1 MKTRNQNQISC
12 NDVRELM
19 FEYLDGELDSRTS
32 AKLTA
37 HIMECRECQTELE
50 ACRKLLD
57 EIGKVDY
64 PVPEV
69 LHGNI
74 MALVG
79 CTAQDKPSKF
89 KRVFGSF
96 GCRTAAI
103 GTFAA
108 ACAVVAIVILN
119 RGYITAKSGIAEPV
133 ERMQIGIGAAYQPD
147 SRESTETVG
156 ALKFSSPMT
165 SADTTAVAAS
175 GETGVVGS
183 SLTEN
188 SNAASD
194 NGTYGYSNSLD
205 MVTTET
211 ETSVNLKLA
220 SQPIYESPIVM
231 TVNDFI
237 KSGTAVIIVPVDS
250 NVGAADGEEIK
261 LAGLENLN
269 CREIIGE
276 KVYERLLVYESEL
289 NEDGAN
295 YQTFLPDGTFDSLII
310 MNSEPVDE
318 DLISDAENSAFEET
332 AVAETVGDIA
342 Q

>member
-1 MKTRNQNQISC
+1 
-12 NDVRELM
+12 M

-64 PVPEV
+64 PVPEA
-69 LHGNI
+69 LHGNV

-119 RGYITAKSGIAEPV
+119 RGFINANSGIAEPV

-156 ALKFSSPMT
+156 ALKFASPMT
-165 SADTTAVAAS
+165 SVDTTTVAAPS
-175 GETGVVGS
+175 KTEVV
-183 SLTEN
+183 EN

-194 NGTYGYSNSLD
+194 GGEYGYSNSLD
-205 MVTTET
+205 VVTTET
-211 ETSVNLKLA
+211 ETGANLKIA

-269 CREIIGE
+269 CREVIGDN
-276 KVYERLLVYESEL
+276 VYECLQVYESEL
-289 NEDGAN
+289 KEDGAD
-295 YQTFLPDGTFDSLII
+295 YQIFLPVGAYDSLII

-318 DLISDAENSAFEET
+318 ELIAEAENSADDEAADT
-332 AVAETVGDIA
+332 ETVGEIA

>member
-37 HIMECRECQTELE
+37 HLMDCRECQTELE
-50 ACRKLLD
+50 GCRKLLD

-64 PVPEV
+64 HVPEA
-69 LHGNI
+69 LHGNV

-119 RGYITAKSGIAEPV
+119 RGFINANSGIAEPV

-147 SRESTETVG
+147 GSGSTETVG
-156 ALKFSSPMT
+156 ALKFASPMT
-165 SADTTAVAAS
+165 SVDTTTVAAPS
-175 GETGVVGS
+175 KTEVV
-183 SLTEN
+183 EN

-194 NGTYGYSNSLD
+194 GGEYGYSNSLD
-205 MVTTET
+205 VVTTET
-211 ETSVNLKLA
+211 ETGANLKIT

-231 TVNDFI
+231 TVNNFV
-237 KSGTAVIIVPVDS
+237 KSGTAVMIIPVDS
-250 NVGAADGEEIK
+250 NVGATDGEEIK
-261 LAGLENLN
+261 LSGLENLN
-269 CREIIGE
+269 CREIIGD

-295 YQTFLPDGTFDSLII
+295 YQTFLPDGTYDSLII

-318 DLISDAENSAFEET
+318 ELIAEAENSADDEA
-332 AVAETVGDIA
+332 AVAETVGETA

>member
-1 MKTRNQNQISC
+1 
-12 NDVRELM
+12 M

-37 HIMECRECQTELE
+37 HLMDCRECQTELE
-50 ACRKLLD
+50 GCRKLLD

-64 PVPEV
+64 PVPEA
-69 LHGNI
+69 LHGNV

-119 RGYITAKSGIAEPV
+119 RGFINANSGIAEPV

-147 SRESTETVG
+147 GSGSTETVG
-156 ALKFSSPMT
+156 ALKFASPMT
-165 SADTTAVAAS
+165 SVDTTTVAAPS
-175 GETGVVGS
+175 KTEVV
-183 SLTEN
+183 EN

-194 NGTYGYSNSLD
+194 GGEYGYSNSLD
-205 MVTTET
+205 VVTTET
-211 ETSVNLKLA
+211 ETGANLKIA

-231 TVNDFI
+231 TVNNFV
-237 KSGTAVIIVPVDS
+237 KSGTAVMIIPVDS
-250 NVGAADGEEIK
+250 NVGATDGEMIK
-261 LAGLENLN
+261 LSGLENLN
-269 CREIIGE
+269 CREVIGDN
-276 KVYERLLVYESEL
+276 VYECLQVYESEL
-289 NEDGAN
+289 KEDGAD
-295 YQTFLPDGTFDSLII
+295 YQIFLPVGAYDSLII

-318 DLISDAENSAFEET
+318 ELIAEAENSADDEAADT
-332 AVAETVGDIA
+332 ETVGEIA